1 MATVT
6 GRELDTTALEGQV
19 RGQLIAPDD
28 PGYDEARQVYNAMID
43 KRPALIV
50 RAADFAARSSIS
62 RARPALPWP
71 FAAGCTTPPASPW
84 SVTGSCSISRR

>member
-6 GRELDTTALEGQV
+6 ARELNTTALEGQV

-43 KRPALIV
+43 KRPAFLDQPV
-50 RAADFAARSSIS
+50 ELRSLTRVVADRRVDRVVDAR
-62 RARPALPWP
+62 RPAEH
-71 FAAGCTTPPASPW
+71 PPHLVSLGKPY
-84 SVTGSCSISRR
+84 